1 MATYKSFEDMG
12 KSTSAILK
20 RVASAVASGE
30 PLAIES
36 ANIDSRNRDG
46 RAAVSALAAL
56 AETDKA
62 IVSKRVK
69 AGLAVTVRTGR
80 KRSYSDEDAEKIVR
94 LYDQDTSVPDLAR
107 KFNLSVGTI
116 YGILKAKR
124 KTRL

>member
-1 MATYKSFEDMG
+1 MATFKSFEDMG

-62 IVSKRVK
+62 IVSKRV
-69 AGLAVTVRTGR
+69 L
-80 KRSYSDEDAEKIVR
+80 
-94 LYDQDTSVPDLAR
+94 
-107 KFNLSVGTI
+107 
-116 YGILKAKR
+116 
-124 KTRL
+124 